1 MNFKERISKINK
13 VKTQAPQQMKAKS
26 EIDVSDIFVKNTT
39 VEHILRNAVLK
50 SKNIVLMC
58 QSNCDKTLISN
69 YMRKFMGA
77 SASVAVLSDFS
88 TGLPSASASTLIVPE
103 PSIRDI
109 VKIFELILCDYKSF
123 IFTMNLKSFC
133 NVLESLRTIVS
144 LNKPQLAA
152 SNVEHLIGM
161 SEALLVYVSRN
172 EDGLF
177 AVSDIGKIVYKN
189 NKMFLDVLY
198 GSSVEPLKIQESAPV
213 VAPVQV
219 RVSAPVSEPA
229 AEPVLLQM
237 SETTPEPT
245 PESTPEPVPAPV
257 IKKEK
262 KDELVVE
269 QSIEVLEQTSD
280 ENSDG
285 VIVKEEAFERKPK
298 VNKYKLLKDKIKSKK
313 LKE

>member
-13 VKTQAPQQMKAKS
+13 VKTQAPQQTKTKS

-39 VEHILRNAVLK
+39 VEHILKNAVLK

-77 SASVAVLSDFS
+77 SASVEVLSDFS

-123 IFTMNLKSFC
+123 IFTVNLKSFC

-144 LNKPQLAA
+144 LNKPQLA
-152 SNVEHLIGM
+152 SSSIEHLIGM
-161 SEALLVYVSRN
+161 SESLLVYVLRN

-189 NKMFLDVLY
+189 NKMFLDILY
-198 GSSVEPLKIQESAPV
+198 GSSVEPPKMQEPARV
-213 VAPVQV
+213 VAPVQIQ
-219 RVSAPVSEPA
+219 VSAPVSEPA
-229 AEPVLLQM
+229 SEPILLQM
-237 SETTPEPT
+237 SEQTPEP
-245 PESTPEPVPAPV
+245 APV
-257 IKKEK
+257 TKKEE

-280 ENSDG
+280 ENSDEI
-285 VIVKEEAFERKPK
+285 IVKEEAFERKPK

-313 LKE
+313 LKEE